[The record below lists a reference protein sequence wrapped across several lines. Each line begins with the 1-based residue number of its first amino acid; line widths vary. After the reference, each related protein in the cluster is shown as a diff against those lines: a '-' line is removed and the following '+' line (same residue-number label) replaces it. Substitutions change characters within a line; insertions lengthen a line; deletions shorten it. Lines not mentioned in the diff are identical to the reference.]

1 MQDIAKRLDRGLNA
15 GTAAAAGHRLRL
27 AGHGHA
33 DEPPLAS
40 VDRGY
45 GDNSRFSRDVEKLML
60 QLNDTAR
67 SLRALADLLTRH
79 PEALIKGRASQ
90 GVQ

>member
-1 MQDIAKRLDRGLNA
+1 MQDIAKQLDQGLTPALRQLPGIASGLQGTVTQTNRLL
-15 GTAAAAGHRLRL
+15 L
-27 AGHGHA
+27 
-33 DEPPLAS
+33 S

-67 SLRALADLLTRH
+67 SLRVLADLLTRH

>member
-1 MQDIAKRLDRGLNA
+1 MQGTVTQTNRLL
-15 GTAAAAGHRLRL
+15 L
-27 AGHGHA
+27 
-33 DEPPLAS
+33 S

-67 SLRALADLLTRH
+67 SLRVLADLLTRH
-79 PEALIKGRASQ
+79 PEALIKGRTSQ